1 MKKDLCE
8 LVVIL
13 DESGSMGNVTN
24 DTIGGFNVFLETHQ
38 KMPGEARLTLVKFDT
53 KYEIVHNGVD
63 VRSAKPLD
71 KTTYNPSG
79 CTALLDAVGRAI
91 DEVGKRFDTA
101 SEDEKPG
108 KVIFLIITDGEENSS
123 VEYKL
128 HQVKEKTTKRQD
140 VDKWEF
146 IFMGANQDAWA
157 EAGKMGYANAVN
169 YSVADMGKTMK
180 AAAYFSMNSR
190 MYSEKTSLDNFSLSE
205 EDLDRELGNAPKKD
219 DNNVNDL
226 YNDAH

>member
-13 DESGSMGNVTN
+13 DESGSMGLITN
-24 DTIGGFNVFLETHQ
+24 DTIGGFNTFLETHQ
-38 KMPGEARLTLVKFDT
+38 NLPGDANLTLVKFDT

-63 VRSAKPLD
+63 VRSVKPLD
-71 KTTYNPSG
+71 KTTYSPG
-79 CTALLDAVGRAI
+79 GGTALLDAVGRAI
-91 DEVGKRFDTA
+91 DELGKRYDVL

-123 VEYKL
+123 REYKL
-128 HQVKEKTTKRQD
+128 KQIKEKTTHRQD

-146 IFMGANQDAWA
+146 VFMGANQDAWA

-169 YSVADMGKTMK
+169 YSVQDMGRTMK
-180 AAAYFSMNSR
+180 AAAYYTSNSR
-190 MYSEKTSLDNFSLSE
+190 MYSEKTSLKNFDLSDAELDN
-205 EDLDRELGNAPKKD
+205 ELKNAGNTGTPPID
-219 DNNVNDL
+219 DQK
-226 YNDAH
+226 

>member
-13 DESGSMGNVTN
+13 DESGSMENVTN

-71 KTTYNPSG
+71 KTTYSPGG

-91 DEVGKRFDTA
+91 DEVGKRFDAA
-101 SEDEKPG
+101 SEEEKPG

-128 HQVKEKTTKRQD
+128 NQIKEKTTKRQD

-169 YSVADMGKTMK
+169 YSVADMSKTIK
-180 AAAYFSMNSR
+180 AAAYYSMNSR
-190 MYSEKTSLDNFSLSE
+190 GFSEKTSLDNFNLSE
-205 EDLDRELGNAPKKD
+205 EDLDKELGNAPTKD
-219 DNNVNDL
+219 NGNNTK
-226 YNDAH
+226 